1 MTNIGKRTTRMKI
14 NPSLFNKDFKE
25 ITAFRIGRDA
35 KAADNYGG
43 DSICRYTGD
52 DLQRT
57 LNNEAALKQMLGAAF
72 VVQPRQTHT
81 ANVAVVKGGESM
93 EDLQDIDAVVT
104 PAHKV
109 VIGVNTADCVPVLL
123 YEPKAEIIAAI
134 HAGWRGTAQ
143 RITDAAIKTVCSLGG
158 TPAEIHAHIGAAIS
172 GKNYE
177 VGDEVV
183 EQLQA
188 AGLDTSS
195 FARRYPESG
204 KYHVDLREANR
215 LMLIEAGI
223 APENIF
229 VSEICTFDSAECYSA
244 RRMGIKSGRIF
255 TGIMLK

>member
-1 MTNIGKRTTRMKI
+1 MKI
-14 NPSLFNKDFKE
+14 NPSPFSKDFKE

-35 KAADNYGG
+35 NAADNYGG

-57 LNNEAALKQMLGAAF
+57 QNNEAALKQLLGAAF

-93 EDLQDIDAVVT
+93 ENLQDIDAVVT
-104 PAHKV
+104 TERKV
-109 VIGVNTADCVPVLL
+109 IVGVNTADCVPQLL
-123 YEPKAEIIAAI
+123 YEPKTGIVAAI

-143 RITDAAIKTVCSLGG
+143 RITDATVETIRSLSGK
-158 TPAEIHAHIGAAIS
+158 PAEIYAHIGAAIS

-188 AGLDTSS
+188 TGLDTSS

-204 KYHVDLREANR
+204 KYHVNLREANR
-215 LMLIEAGI
+215 LMLIEAGLS
-223 APENIF
+223 PENIF
-229 VSEICTFDSAECYSA
+229 VSEICTYDSAECYSA
-244 RRMGIKSGRIF
+244 RRMGVNSGRIF

>member
-1 MTNIGKRTTRMKI
+1 MKI
-14 NPSLFNKDFKE
+14 NPSPFSKDFTE
-25 ITAFRIGRDA
+25 IISFQIGRDA
-35 KAADNYGG
+35 NAADNYGG

-52 DLQRT
+52 DLNRT
-57 LNNEAALKQMLGAAF
+57 INNEAALKQMLGAAF

-81 ANVAVVKGGESM
+81 ANVAVVRGGESM

-104 PAHKV
+104 TARKV
-109 VIGVNTADCVPVLL
+109 IVGVNTADCVPVLL
-123 YEPKAEIIAAI
+123 YEPEAGIIAAV
-134 HAGWRGTAQ
+134 HAGWRGTAK
-143 RITDAAIKTVCSLGG
+143 RITDAAIEAIRSLGG
-158 TPAEIHAHIGAAIS
+158 NPDNIYAHIGAAIS

-188 AGLDTSS
+188 AGLDTTK

-204 KYHVDLREANR
+204 KFHVDLREANR

-223 APENIF
+223 RPENIF

-244 RRMGIKSGRIF
+244 RRMGVNSGRNF